1 MNFME
6 KFNELANRTLVP
18 IANKLGNQ
26 RHLAAIRDGMVV
38 AIPLSILGGVCLII
52 STPPFKPD
60 TLPNWGFISD
70 LLLGWYNWAQAN
82 KAMLQLPYNMTMAL
96 MGLFVAFAIAYHL
109 AKRYKMPTLNTAI
122 VSTAVFFIVT
132 SPAVSAVPTSAISEG
147 SNMTDLLGMAGNYI
161 PMTFLDAKGIFTA
174 IIVAIGCVEIMHFM
188 LAKNIR
194 FKMPEGVPPAISS
207 SFDAIM
213 PLFVCVITFY
223 AISLFIQNVSGEL
236 LPSMIMT
243 LLAPAI
249 SGLDSL
255 LGICLITIIAQTFW
269 FFGLHGASITQ
280 PIRLPFMQ
288 MYLVANITA
297 FTAGEPIAHF
307 FTQPFWSYVI
317 TLGGG
322 GATLGLC
329 ILLLRSKSV
338 ELKTLGKLSIG
349 PAIFNINEPI
359 IFGLP
364 MVLNPLMMIPFI
376 FVPVINNIIAYAC
389 MAFQIVGKG
398 VIETPWTTPAPLGA
412 ALGCMDFRAAIMV
425 IGLIV
430 LDMCLYYPFFKLL
443 EKQKLSEESG
453 VQTTENQI

>member
-52 STPPFKPD
+52 STPPFKPE
-60 TLPNWGFISD
+60 TLPNWGFVTD
-70 LLLGWYNWAQAN
+70 MLNGWYNWAQAN

-96 MGLFVAFAIAYHL
+96 MGLFIAFAIAYHL
-109 AKRYKMPTLNTAI
+109 ADEYEMPKLNSAI
-122 VSTAVFFIVT
+122 VSTAVFLI
-132 SPAVSAVPTSAISEG
+132 VSAPTTSAVA
-147 SNMTDLLGMAGNYI
+147 SNLIVDGKSATDLLALAGNYI
-161 PMTFLDAKGIFTA
+161 PTTYLDAKGIFTA
-174 IIVAIGCVEIMHFM
+174 ILVAIGCVEIMHFM
-188 LAKNIR
+188 FKKDIR
-194 FKMPEGVPPAISS
+194 IKMPEGVPPAISS
-207 SFDAIM
+207 SFDAIL
-213 PLFVCVITFY
+213 PLFICVIIFY
-223 AISLFIQNVSGEL
+223 GLSLV
-236 LPSMIMT
+236 
-243 LLAPAI
+243 
-249 SGLDSL
+249 
-255 LGICLITIIAQTFW
+255 GICLITMIAQVFW

-288 MYLVANITA
+288 MYLIANISA
-297 FTAGEPIAHF
+297 FSAGQPIVHF

-322 GATLGLC
+322 GATMGLC
-329 ILLLRSKSV
+329 ILLLRSKSA

-376 FVPVINNIIAYAC
+376 FVPVINSIIAYGL
-389 MAFQIVGKG
+389 MAFHIVGKG
-398 VIETPWTTPAPLGA
+398 IIETPWTTPAPLGA
-412 ALGCMDFRAAIMV
+412 ALGCMDFKAAIMV
-425 IGLIV
+425 ICLII
-430 LDMCLYYPFFKLL
+430 LDMVLYYPFFKLL
-443 EKQKLSEESG
+443 EKQKLEEENS
-453 VQTTENQI
+453 VQTN